1 MNAKYAFIDGEKANY
16 PITKMCAWMHVSRSG
31 LYDWRDRPASATAQR
46 REALTALIGEVFDE
60 HEGAYGY
67 RRVHA
72 QLARQ
77 GVDVGVELVRSI
89 MRAAGLEACQP
100 RPWRTTTTPD
110 AAAAGTADLVARDFT
125 ADAPGVK
132 LVGDI
137 TYIRTWQG
145 WLYVATVIDCH
156 TRAVVGWSMASH
168 MHASLVTDAIIMA
181 ADTITLQPGCVFHSD
196 RGSQYTSAEYR
207 KKLQQL
213 DVRPS
218 WDAPGCVGTTLSRS
232 RSSPRSKTSW
242 CTVRHSPH
250 AATPSGRLC
259 VTSRGSIITD
269 GCTPH
274 SGTARRW
281 RCSPSTRI
289 GRSQRNNHRKRLSE
303 NRRAFHRISRRPAN
317 LQSPCNSAGTA
328 RRALGSVEG
337 ELARRWHGRHG

>member
-31 LYDWRDRPASATAQR
+31 LYDWRDRPASATALR

-60 HEGAYGY
+60 HDGTYGY

-77 GVDVGVELVRSI
+77 GIDVGVELVRSI

-110 AAAAGTADLVARDFT
+110 AAAAGTGDLVARDFT

-137 TYIRTWQG
+137 TYVRTWQG

-156 TRAVVGWSMASH
+156 TRAVIGWSMASH
-168 MHASLVTDAIIMA
+168 MHASLVTDAITMA
-181 ADTITLQPGCVFHSD
+181 AATITLQPGCVFHSD
-196 RGSQYTSAEYR
+196 RGSQYTSAGYR

-218 WDAPGCVGTTLSRS
+218 VGRTGVCWDNALAESFFATLKNELVHRTAFPT
-232 RSSPRSKTSW
+232 RRHAKRAI
-242 CTVRHSPH
+242 VRYIEGFYNRRRLHS
-250 AATPSGRLC
+250 ALGYRTPLEAL
-259 VTSRGSIITD
+259 TEY
-269 GCTPH
+269 
-274 SGTARRW
+274 
-281 RCSPSTRI
+281 
-289 GRSQRNNHRKRLSE
+289 E
-303 NRRAFHRISRRPAN
+303 NRQIAA
-317 LQSPCNSAGTA
+317 
-328 RRALGSVEG
+328 
-337 ELARRWHGRHG
+337 